1 MTFSHFCGAG
11 YSLLGNGTNI
21 MVNEDDSCFIYNSDV
36 REYFFKTKMTDS
48 QS

>member
-1 MTFSHFCGAG
+1 MTFSHFYGAG
-11 YSLLGNGTNI
+11 YSLLGNVTNI
-21 MVNEDDSCFIYNSDV
+21 MVNEDDSCLYSSDE